1 MMRGFVL
8 LQRKM
13 LLLLQQQMEWSKRQ
27 TLQQSVAKLR
37 VKDIRNLFAIM
48 RRNKDAL
55 DPDSLFPAYGLT
67 VGEFSTAY
75 VVNTAQRKEL
85 K

>member
-1 MMRGFVL
+1 
-8 LQRKM
+8 
-13 LLLLQQQMEWSKRQ
+13 MEHSKRE
-27 TLQQSVAKLR
+27 TLQQGVAKLR
-37 VKDIRNLFAIM
+37 VKDIRALFAIM

-75 VVNTAQRKEL
+75 VVNNAQRK
-85 K
+85 

>member
-1 MMRGFVL
+1 MLPGFVL
-8 LQRKM
+8 LSWKM
-13 LLLLQQQMEWSKRQ
+13 LLSLQQQMERSKREM
-27 TLQQSVAKLR
+27 LQQGVAKLR
-37 VKDIRNLFAIM
+37 VKDIRALFAIM

-75 VVNTAQRKEL
+75 VVNNAQRK
-85 K
+85 

>member
-1 MMRGFVL
+1 MLTGFVL

-13 LLLLQQQMEWSKRQ
+13 LPTLQQQIMEHSKRE
-27 TLQQSVAKLR
+27 TLQQAVAKLR
-37 VKDIRNLFAIM
+37 VKDIRALFAIM

-75 VVNTAQRKEL
+75 VVNNAQRK
-85 K
+85 